1 MAKSTEITYFPTATA
16 RCLNCGSIYTAGMT
30 TESITIEVCG
40 NCHPFYTQQDTLVDT
55 AGRIEKFQA
64 RMSKATSATSKK
76 DSNKKRKFKQSL
88 SDITTQPD
96 FSEIEE
102 KEETEAASTEA

>member
-16 RCLNCGSIYTAGMT
+16 RCLNCGSIYTLGMT
-30 TESITIEVCG
+30 QETLTVEVCG

-64 RMSKATSATSKK
+64 RLSKATSSVKKASSKA
-76 DSNKKRKFKQSL
+76 RKFKQSL
-88 SDITTQPD
+88 ADMVP
-96 FSEIEE
+96 EPVEKNEE
-102 KEETEAASTEA
+102 EQVVDKEA